1 MPISTYEQDKS
12 KIFMSSLNKILEII
26 EELSAVVP
34 EGKYLEICDNLK
46 ILNDNKGIK
55 EIIIEFQNNPVV
67 RQHRQ
72 RTNMS
77 LLVERPK
84 NRILPR
90 CPDCDT
96 QVSNIALHKKT
107 MKCKLIKK
115 TKKLSAYSGK
125 LETANIYNMVE
136 VFKFIQYIGM
146 KTYHTDII
154 SNWKNNLNN

>member
-1 MPISTYEQDKS
+1 MPISTSEQNKS
-12 KIFMSSLNKILEII
+12 KIFMSSLNKILEIV

-46 ILNDNKGIK
+46 LLNDNKGIK
-55 EIIIEFQNNPVV
+55 EIIIELQNNQIV

-72 RTNMS
+72 RTTMT
-77 LLVERPK
+77 LICERPR

-96 QVSNIALHKKT
+96 QVINIALHKKT

-115 TKKLSAYSGK
+115 TKRLSAFSGK
-125 LETANIYNMVE
+125 LETKNIYNMVE
-136 VFKFIQYIGM
+136 VLKYIGM
-146 KTYHTDII
+146 NTYYTDII
-154 SNWKNNLNN
+154 SNWKNNIN